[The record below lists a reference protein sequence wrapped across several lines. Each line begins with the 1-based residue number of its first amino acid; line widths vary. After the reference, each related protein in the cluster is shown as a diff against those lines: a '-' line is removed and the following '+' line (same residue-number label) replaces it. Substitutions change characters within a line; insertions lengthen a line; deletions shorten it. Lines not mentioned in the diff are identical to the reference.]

1 MVWWPQQRY
10 ALQRESKKLFVLRMV
25 RDGKSLEKKKKTAA
39 HNFSLMPIRVQIF
52 KLIRLKGEE
61 KSRRQK
67 ARNVVLIYGRASR
80 VLNEKKED
88 KDLSRL
94 MKDTCFSI

>member
-1 MVWWPQQRY
+1 
-10 ALQRESKKLFVLRMV
+10 MV

-67 ARNVVLIYGRASR
+67 ARNVLIYGRASR
-80 VLNEKKED
+80 VLNYNYRQKFVRVE
-88 KDLSRL
+88 
-94 MKDTCFSI
+94 MTIY